1 MTKKPPNKA
10 LHLQKQ
16 QVPSTKVWGDRT
28 NGLRAWSLPEST
40 STSTKWLYDHLNNF
54 YSSKKR
60 VNVPNL
66 VKHFS
71 SSDGLEFLAASTQ
84 VSLPFDH
91 AAFLLE
97 MAKVDLDMEDYFGAK
112 ILLLTAYL
120 LYQTKVSDAKEV
132 VDTVKGMKAGDSLE
146 QLSYC
151 YRGDNATTSPDQ
163 MKLHLDELNIDELK
177 AEVARDEPKIT
188 INVIENGQ
196 ADTKVLNSLINL
208 NTALTLTLDKVEKNI
223 RIKHNDE
230 RLFLSSAGKKTLSQ
244 LGIVEG
250 DTLEIEDPSLVLQPT
265 VIVSDENVE
274 KKSNSR
280 TKKTKKK
287 KTTKKKKKSH

>member
-1 MTKKPPNKA
+1 MTKKSPNKA

-16 QVPSTKVWGDRT
+16 QLPSTKVWGERK

-40 STSTKWLYDHLNNF
+40 STSTTWLYDHLNTF

-71 SSDGLEFLAASTQ
+71 SSDGLEFLSASTQ

-91 AAFLLE
+91 AEFLLE
-97 MAKVDLDMEDYFGAK
+97 RAKADLDIEEEDYWGAK

-120 LYQTKVSDAKEV
+120 LYQTKVTDAKEV
-132 VDTVKGMKAGDSLE
+132 VAIVKGMKTGDSLE

-151 YRGDNATTSPDQ
+151 YRGENATSSPDH
-163 MKLHLDELNIDELK
+163 MKLYFDELNLEELK

-188 INVIENGQ
+188 LNVIENGH
-196 ADTKVLNSLINL
+196 ADKKVLNSLVSL
-208 NTALTLTLDKVEKNI
+208 NAALTLTLDKVEKNI
-223 RIKHNDE
+223 RIKHNRE
-230 RLFLSSAGKKTLSQ
+230 RLFLSSAGKKTLRQ

-250 DTLEIEDPSLVLQPT
+250 DTLEIEDPSLVLQPA
-265 VIVSDENVE
+265 VVVSDENIE
-274 KKSNSR
+274 KKSNNR
-280 TKKTKKK
+280 TKRTKKK
-287 KTTKKKKKSH
+287 KATKKKK

>member
-1 MTKKPPNKA
+1 
-10 LHLQKQ
+10 
-16 QVPSTKVWGDRT
+16 
-28 NGLRAWSLPEST
+28 
-40 STSTKWLYDHLNNF
+40 
-54 YSSKKR
+54 
-60 VNVPNL
+60 
-66 VKHFS
+66 
-71 SSDGLEFLAASTQ
+71 
-84 VSLPFDH
+84 
-91 AAFLLE
+91 
-97 MAKVDLDMEDYFGAK
+97 MEDYWGAK

-120 LYQTKVSDAKEV
+120 LYQTKVSDANEV
-132 VDTVKGMKAGDSLE
+132 VAIVKGMKTGDSLE

-151 YRGDNATTSPDQ
+151 YRGDNATTSPDL
-163 MKLHLDELNIDELK
+163 MKLHFDEFNIDELK

-188 INVIENGQ
+188 LNVIENGH

-223 RIKHNDE
+223 RIKHNED

-265 VIVSDENVE
+265 VNIVPDENIE